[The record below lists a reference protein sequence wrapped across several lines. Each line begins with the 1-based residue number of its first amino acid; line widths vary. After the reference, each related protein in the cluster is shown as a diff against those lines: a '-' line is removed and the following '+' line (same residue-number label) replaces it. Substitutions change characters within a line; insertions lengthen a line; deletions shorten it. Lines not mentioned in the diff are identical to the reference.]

1 MQQTQQE
8 GNGRLTDTDI
18 RYFEGNMEQLRNL
31 LCQHFNCLELHDLAA
46 SLSIRLNATNGL
58 VERDLARH
66 LLQRAHTQDQ
76 LDDLLEECHILRPFV
91 RWPRIV

>member
-1 MQQTQQE
+1 MQRTQQE

-18 RYFEGNMEQLRNL
+18 RYPEENMKPLRNL

-46 SLSIRLNATNGL
+46 SLGIRLSTTNGL